1 MRERFA
7 SVRTTALNTDASA
20 TVRPMTHYVETTAE
34 ISTLFDNIAYAKC
47 RLNVKFKGSLINS
60 TNFDP

>member
-34 ISTLFDNIAYAKC
+34 ISRLFDNIAYAKC
-47 RLNVKFKGSLINS
+47 RSNSNFNNSLIKI
-60 TNFDP
+60 TNMCL